1 MAWPLQD
8 AKQRLSELVRQA
20 IEEGPQVVT
29 RHGKEAAVVMS
40 IEEFERLSG
49 ARPDFKAHLRAAP
62 DLTRLRIRRDRTPAR
77 RITL

>member
-29 RHGKEAAVVMS
+29 RHGKETAVVMS

-49 ARPDFKAHLRAAP
+49 GRPDFKAHLRGAP
-62 DLTRLRIRRDRTPAR
+62 DLTRLRICRDRAPAR
-77 RITL
+77 KVKL